1 MASIALH
8 ARQHLA
14 LTPRLQQAVRLLQLS
29 SLEFQQELREA
40 LDTNPFL
47 EYVPP
52 AQETGEAAEAAEG
65 AAGIGAAAPA
75 APVVAADM
83 PEGDLDGGM
92 ESAADG
98 SMTLDPASYGGEP
111 AGYAD
116 EAGYGEQACAYGE
129 ETSGYSDEGAAY
141 AADLPLPGATRA
153 PSGYR
158 GSEDGES
165 DAADWVRV
173 PISLRE
179 QLHEALRLSPLAD
192 LDRAAVQVVIEALD
206 DDGYLRQDLTELADV
221 EGTEGALDEDRLRVA
236 LRVVQ
241 TLDRPGIG
249 ARSLAEC
256 LALQLDAMPEDT
268 PHRALALRLV
278 TGHLER
284 LARREHGELQRQL
297 GCDAQSLQAATA
309 LVRRLDPKPG
319 NHYGRADGGYV
330 VPDVIV
336 RQVRGRWVVSVNPA
350 IEPRARIHKLYAEL
364 FARSDQTSRS
374 PLAQQLQEARWLIR
388 NAHKRCETILRVGE
402 CIVARQ
408 KAFFQYG
415 EIALRPM
422 LLRDVADELGL
433 HESTV
438 SRATGNKYMATP
450 RGIFE
455 FKRFFPREL
464 ETRTGGTCSAAAVR
478 ALIKEMID
486 AENPRDPLSD
496 VVLAQELER
505 QGVRVARRTV
515 TKYRQM
521 MKVPAADM
529 RRQL

>member
-1 MASIALH
+1 MPSIALH

-52 AQETGEAAEAAEG
+52 ASETGEAAEAADG
-65 AAGIGAAAPA
+65 AAGIGSAAAPA
-75 APVVAADM
+75 AEAPAMAT
-83 PEGDLDGGM
+83 
-92 ESAADG
+92 ESAG
-98 SMTLDPASYGGEP
+98 ESGLDAGMGQEASPYAENSYAEASYNDEGSGYTAEMPTPGALRTSSYRGGED
-111 AGYAD
+111 GD
-116 EAGYGEQACAYGE
+116 SEA
-129 ETSGYSDEGAAY
+129 S
-141 AADLPLPGATRA
+141 
-153 PSGYR
+153 
-158 GSEDGES
+158 
-165 DAADWVRV
+165 DWVRV
-173 PISLRE
+173 PITLRE
-179 QLHEALRLSPLAD
+179 QLHEALRLSPLDD
-192 LDRAAVQVVIEALD
+192 LDRIATQIVIEALD
-206 DDGYLRQDLTELADV
+206 DDGYLRQDLAELADV
-221 EGTEGALDEDRLRVA
+221 EGAGDTLDEDRLRVA

-256 LALQLDAMPEDT
+256 LVLQLEAMPHDT
-268 PHRALALRLV
+268 PHRELALQIV
-278 TGHLER
+278 SQHLER

-297 GCDAQSLQAATA
+297 GCDAASLQAASA

-330 VPDVIV
+330 IPDVIV
-336 RQVRGRWVVSVNPA
+336 RQVRGKWVVSVNPA
-350 IEPRARIHKLYAEL
+350 IEPRARIHKLYAEM

-486 AENPRDPLSD
+486 AEDPRDPLSD
-496 VVLAQELER
+496 VILTQELEK
-505 QGVRVARRTV
+505 QGVQVARRTV

-521 MKVPAADM
+521 MKLPAAEM
-529 RRQL
+529 RRQI

>member
-1 MASIALH
+1 MPSIALH
-8 ARQHLA
+8 ARQQIA

-47 EYVPP
+47 EYASPTV
-52 AQETGEAAEAAEG
+52 ENGEAAEAAEG
-65 AAGIGAAAPA
+65 AAAGIGA
-75 APVVAADM
+75 VAANAV
-83 PEGDLDGGM
+83 P
-92 ESAADG
+92 ESAA
-98 SMTLDPASYGGEP
+98 EP
-111 AGYAD
+111 AG
-116 EAGYGEQACAYGE
+116 EGGEDGSLASEPSAY
-129 ETSGYSDEGAAY
+129 T
-141 AADLPLPGATRA
+141 ADLPAAGTLRT
-153 PSGYR
+153 SNYR
-158 GSEDGES
+158 GGDDSESE
-165 DAADWVRV
+165 AADWVRV

-179 QLHEALRLSPLAD
+179 QLHETLRLSPLDD

-206 DDGYLRQDLTELADV
+206 DDGYLRQDLGDLADV
-221 EGTEGALDEDRLRVA
+221 EGLGDGLDEDRLRVA

-249 ARSLAEC
+249 ARSLSEC
-256 LALQLDAMPEDT
+256 LALQLEAMPDDT
-268 PHRALALRLV
+268 PHRDLAYRIV
-278 TGHLER
+278 TQHLER
-284 LARREHGELQRQL
+284 LARRENGELQRQL
-297 GCDAQSLQAATA
+297 GCDASELQLACA

-319 NHYGRADGGYV
+319 NQYGRADGGYV

-336 RQVRGRWVVSVNPA
+336 RQVRGKWVVSVNPA
-350 IEPRARIHKLYAEL
+350 IEPRARIHKLYAEM
-364 FARSDQTSRS
+364 FARSGETSRS

-486 AENPRDPLSD
+486 AEDPRDPLSD
-496 VVLAQELER
+496 VVLTQELEK
-505 QGVRVARRTV
+505 QGVQVARRTV

-521 MKVPAADM
+521 MKLPAAEM
-529 RRQL
+529 RRQI

>member
-1 MASIALH
+1 MPSIALH
-8 ARQHLA
+8 ARQQLA

-29 SLEFQQELREA
+29 SLEFQQEMREA

-47 EYVPP
+47 EY
-52 AQETGEAAEAAEG
+52 
-65 AAGIGAAAPA
+65 APT
-75 APVVAADM
+75 AADA
-83 PEGDLDGGM
+83 GDGASTADGADGGDRIATAP
-92 ESAADG
+92 ESADASNGEVGALPGESSG
-98 SMTLDPASYGGEP
+98 SYTAELRSPGSTRQSSYRGGE
-111 AGYAD
+111 
-116 EAGYGEQACAYGE
+116 
-129 ETSGYSDEGAAY
+129 
-141 AADLPLPGATRA
+141 
-153 PSGYR
+153 
-158 GSEDGES
+158 DGDS

-173 PISLRE
+173 PITLRE
-179 QLHEALRLSPLAD
+179 QLHEALRLSPLD
-192 LDRAAVQVVIEALD
+192 TPDRMAAHVVIEALD
-206 DDGYLRQDLTELADV
+206 DDGYLRQDLAELAEI
-221 EGTEGALDEDRLRVA
+221 EGFGMELDEDQLRVA

-241 TLDRPGIG
+241 SLDRPGIG
-249 ARSLAEC
+249 ARSLSEC
-256 LALQLDAMPEDT
+256 LALQLEAMPADT
-268 PHRALALRLV
+268 PQRDIAYQIV
-278 TGHLER
+278 TRHLER

-297 GCDAQSLQAATA
+297 GCDAQSLQAACA

-319 NHYGRADGGYV
+319 NHYGRADDGYV

-336 RQVRGRWVVSVNPA
+336 RQVRNRWVVTVNPA
-350 IEPRARIHKLYAEL
+350 IEPRARIHTLYAEM
-364 FARSDQTSRS
+364 FARSEHTSRS

-388 NAHKRCETILRVGE
+388 NAHKRCETIQRVGE

-415 EIALRPM
+415 EIALRPL

-486 AENPRDPLSD
+486 AEDARNPLSD
-496 VVLAQELER
+496 VALTETLGE

-521 MKVPAADM
+521 LKLPAAEL
-529 RRQL
+529 RRHA

>member
-1 MASIALH
+1 MPSIALQ

-52 AQETGEAAEAAEG
+52 ASETGEAAEAAEG
-65 AAGIGAAAPA
+65 AAGIGAAANEAPA
-75 APVVAADM
+75 ALADVPGGGLESGM
-83 PEGDLDGGM
+83 DGGVAQEASNYGD
-92 ESAADG
+92 ESG
-98 SMTLDPASYGGEP
+98 N
-111 AGYAD
+111 YAD
-116 EAGYGEQACAYGE
+116 DN
-129 ETSGYSDEGAAY
+129 SGYQDDGGGY
-141 AADLPLPGATRA
+141 TADLPS
-153 PSGYR
+153 SGTLRSSTFR
-158 GSEDGES
+158 GSEDGDSEAS
-165 DAADWVRV
+165 DWVRV
-173 PISLRE
+173 PVSLRD
-179 QLHEALRLSPLAD
+179 QLHEALRLSPLAE
-192 LDRAAVQVVIEALD
+192 LDRAAAQIVIEALD
-206 DDGYLRQDLTELADV
+206 DDGYLRQELADLV
-221 EGTEGALDEDRLRVA
+221 ELEGVADILDEDHLRVA

-241 TLDRPGIG
+241 MLDRPGIG
-249 ARSLAEC
+249 ARSLSEC
-256 LALQLDAMPEDT
+256 LALQLEAMPADT
-268 PHRALALRLV
+268 PHRDLALQIV
-278 TGHLER
+278 THHLER
-284 LARREHGELQRQL
+284 LARRENGELQRQL
-297 GCDAQSLQAATA
+297 GCDAASLQAATA

-330 VPDVIV
+330 IPDVIV
-336 RQVRGRWVVSVNPA
+336 RQVRGKWVVSVNPA
-350 IEPRARIHKLYAEL
+350 IEPRARIHKLYAEM

-496 VVLAQELER
+496 VVLTQELEK

-521 MKVPAADM
+521 MKLPAAEM
-529 RRQL
+529 RRQI

>member
-1 MASIALH
+1 MTSIALQ

-47 EYVPP
+47 EYMPTADENGEGNAP
-52 AQETGEAAEAAEG
+52 RESSSATGEDRAS
-65 AAGIGAAAPA
+65 AP
-75 APVVAADM
+75 
-83 PEGDLDGGM
+83 
-92 ESAADG
+92 ESESDSASLPDEPQG
-98 SMTLDPASYGGEP
+98 SYV
-111 AGYAD
+111 
-116 EAGYGEQACAYGE
+116 
-129 ETSGYSDEGAAY
+129 
-141 AADLPLPGATRA
+141 ADLPAGGGSRNTI
-153 PSGYR
+153 YR
-158 GSEDGES
+158 GDDS
-165 DAADWVRV
+165 DADPADWVRV
-173 PISLRE
+173 PLSLRE
-179 QLHEALRLSPLAD
+179 QLHDALRLAPLD
-192 LDRAAVQVVIEALD
+192 DDDRVAAHIVIEALD
-206 DDGYLRQDLTELADV
+206 DDGYLRQDLSDLTDLAEIDGV
-221 EGTEGALDEDRLRVA
+221 AGPLDEARLRVA

-241 TLDRPGIG
+241 TLDKPGIG

-256 LALQLDAMPEDT
+256 LALQLGAMPADT
-268 PHRALALRLV
+268 PHRNLALDLV
-278 TGHLER
+278 QHHLER
-284 LARREHGELQRQL
+284 LARRENAELQRQL
-297 GCDAQSLQAATA
+297 GCDAASLQAACA

-319 NHYGRADGGYV
+319 NAYGRADGGYI

-336 RQVRGRWVVSVNPA
+336 REVRGKWVVTVNPA
-350 IEPRARIHKLYAEL
+350 VEPRARIHKLYAEM

-388 NAHKRCETILRVGE
+388 NAHKRCETIQRVGE

-415 EIALRPM
+415 EIALRPL

-486 AENPRDPLSD
+486 AENPREPLSD
-496 VVLAQELER
+496 VTLTQTLEQ

-521 MKVPAADM
+521 MKLPAAEM
-529 RRQL
+529 RRQP